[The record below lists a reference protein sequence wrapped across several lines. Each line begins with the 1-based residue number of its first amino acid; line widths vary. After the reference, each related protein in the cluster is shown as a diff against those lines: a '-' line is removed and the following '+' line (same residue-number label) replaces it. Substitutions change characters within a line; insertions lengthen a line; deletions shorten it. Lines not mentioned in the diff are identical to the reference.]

1 MSASSVVELPAYQLN
16 PGTFLYKGDTRKY
29 LDQFVKGIPVSF
41 DADQGPVFFAF
52 SPGVAKTYGVA
63 LKFEVREPFFVI
75 DMDNIHVVQNLYNM
89 AEPYI
94 RAIMR
99 KNYGYIPDTT
109 ELGNR
114 VSDPEADRIFSQFLC
129 EKNLHGYALK
139 HAPTDF
145 QGTFHPEIM
154 ICDTSKLTFLGTV
167 DEISSEEQGKDIETL
182 QSDLLAKQVAKD
194 LKESRKSRS
203 RLGQGPDLGPGAVP
217 DLGPGQGLGHDTVAR
232 SLF

>member
-1 MSASSVVELPAYQLN
+1 MSAFSVVELPAYELK
-16 PGTFLYKGDTRKY
+16 PGTLLYKGDTRKY
-29 LDQFVKGIPVSF
+29 LDQFVKGISVSF

-52 SPGVAKTYGVA
+52 SPEVAKTYGVA

-75 DMDNIHVVQNLYNM
+75 DLNDMNVVQNLYNM

-94 RAIMR
+94 QAIMTR
-99 KNYGYIPDTT
+99 NYGYIPGAT

-114 VSDPEADRIFSQFLC
+114 VSDPGADRAFSQFLC
-129 EKNLHGYALK
+129 EKNLHGYALER
-139 HAPTDF
+139 ASTDF

-203 RLGQGPDLGPGAVP
+203 RLGQGPGLGPGAVP
-217 DLGPGQGLGHDTVAR
+217 DLGPGPGLGTDTVAR